1 MATERK
7 VTHSMAQQVSSIEA
21 KSNVSSKQN
30 NGTNVEKDK
39 SEVKAKVVALN
50 ITPELHEAVTSKALD
65 LGYPVQWVGKCLLQK
80 WVRGEVVVALP
91 PDQIPE
97 GITGKISELLAA
109 NPKEADEV
117 LKFLDSRA
125 SQRQAPK

>member
-30 NGTNVEKDK
+30 NGPSMEKV
-39 SEVKAKVVALN
+39 EVKAKVVALN

-65 LGYPVQWVGKCLLQK
+65 MGYPVQWVGKCLLQK

>member
-1 MATERK
+1 MT
-7 VTHSMAQQVSSIEA
+7 QQVSSIEA
-21 KSNVSSKQN
+21 KSNVSSKPN

-39 SEVKAKVVALN
+39 AEAKTKVVNLS
-50 ITPELHEAVTSKALD
+50 ITLELHEAVSAKALG

-80 WVRGEVVVALP
+80 WVRGEVMVGLP
-91 PDQIPE
+91 PDHIPE
-97 GITGKISELLAA
+97 GITGKISDLLAA

>member
-30 NGTNVEKDK
+30 NGPSMEKV
-39 SEVKAKVVALN
+39 EVKAKVVNLS
-50 ITPELHEAVTSKALD
+50 ITLELHEAVSAKALG

>member
-1 MATERK
+1 MT
-7 VTHSMAQQVSSIEA
+7 QQVSSNEA
-21 KSNVSSKQN
+21 KSNVTSKLN

-39 SEVKAKVVALN
+39 AEAKAKIVTLN
-50 ITPELHEAVTSKALD
+50 ITLELHEAVTAKASD

-80 WVRGEVVVALP
+80 WVRGEVMVGLP
-91 PDQIPE
+91 PDHIPE
-97 GITGKISELLAA
+97 GITGKISDLLAA

-125 SQRQAPK
+125 RSAQAAK